1 MIRVTT
7 IIATYNNES
16 TLGQAID
23 SALGQDFEGQEIIV
37 VNDGSTDS
45 TRAIIAGYGSK
56 IRVIDQTNQGV
67 NRSRRPAAAVAGGTY
82 LAFLDA
88 DDIWLAGRL
97 ELTCAAL
104 ERNPQATVAFSDVI
118 PLDEDGRCGA
128 PWVVGRAPSLADL
141 LTRGWRIYPSAVTM
155 RRSTFVA
162 CGGFNE
168 HLTNLSDVYLWLRAR
183 EHGEFEYV
191 QEPLTIYRTID
202 FARIGDKYGLGRK
215 AFARAVRDRYGRAAS
230 RLAADMDRVLASS
243 LLTKAVREA
252 DRGDLFSAC
261 RATVSA
267 MRLSPILLLRSGL
280 IPRIFRPQNLSRLH
294 RSRHERT
301 IPIDE

>member
-16 TLGQAID
+16 TLAQAID

-37 VNDGSTDS
+37 VNDGSTDNTS
-45 TRAIIAGYGSK
+45 SIIAGYGSK
-56 IRVIDQTNQGV
+56 IRVIDQTNQGA
-67 NRSRRPAAAVAGGTY
+67 NRSRRPAAAVGGGTY

-128 PWVVGRAPSLADL
+128 PWVVGRAPSRADL

-168 HLTNLSDVYLWLRAR
+168 RLTNLSAVYL
-183 EHGEFEYV
+183 
-191 QEPLTIYRTID
+191 
-202 FARIGDKYGLGRK
+202 
-215 AFARAVRDRYGRAAS
+215 
-230 RLAADMDRVLASS
+230 
-243 LLTKAVREA
+243 
-252 DRGDLFSAC
+252 
-261 RATVSA
+261 
-267 MRLSPILLLRSGL
+267 
-280 IPRIFRPQNLSRLH
+280 
-294 RSRHERT
+294 
-301 IPIDE
+301 

>member
-1 MIRVTT
+1 MIRVST
-7 IIATYNNES
+7 IIATYNNEA
-16 TLGQAID
+16 TVGQAID
-23 SALGQDFEGQEIIV
+23 SALAQEFAGQEIIV
-37 VNDGSTDS
+37 VNDGSTDA
-45 TRAIIAGYGSK
+45 TPRILAAYGDQ

-67 NRSRRPAAAVAGGTY
+67 SRSRIPAAAVAEGKY

-97 ELTCAAL
+97 ERTCAAL
-104 ERNPQATVAFSDVI
+104 ERNPRATVAFSDVI
-118 PLDEDGRCGA
+118 PLDEDGSYGA
-128 PWVVGRAPSLADL
+128 QWVVGRAPSLADL

-155 RRSTFVA
+155 RRSTFIR

-168 HLTNLSDVYLWLRAR
+168 QLTNLSDVYLWLRAR

-191 QEPLTIYRTID
+191 REALTIYRTID
-202 FARIGDKYGLGRK
+202 FARIGDKYGIGRK
-215 AFARAVRDRYGRAAS
+215 AFARAVRDRYGRAAR
-230 RLAADMDRVLASS
+230 RLAADMDQVLANS

-267 MRLSPILLLRSGL
+267 MRLSPIFLLRSGL
-280 IPRIFRPQNLSRLH
+280 IPRIFRPHNLSRLY
-294 RSRHERT
+294 RSRLERT
-301 IPIDE
+301 ISIDE